1 MSQYAKNQKNDT
13 GSQRKRL
20 SIGVTHEMTQILE
33 WLTKTLKKLHGI
45 KVKTMEINEN
55 IENFSGEIEIIKKN
69 QVKILRIRKYNPL
82 NKNFTNRAQK
92 WNGDNRRKSW

>member
-1 MSQYAKNQKNDT
+1 
-13 GSQRKRL
+13 
-20 SIGVTHEMTQILE
+20 MTQILE

-45 KVKTMEINEN
+45 KVKTMEINEK
-55 IENFSGEIEIIKKN
+55 IENFSGETNNKKEPGQN
-69 QVKILRIRKYNPL
+69 FRIRKYNPL